1 MNFKN
6 QIILKDLENEPAYK
20 RKGLELDE
28 VNHSSIESSSRV
40 FLDKDDVNPD
50 LKNSNSY
57 LHDNV
62 D

>member
-6 QIILKDLENEPAYK
+6 QIILKDLEDEPAYK